1 MTELAAPAADAE
13 FHYSSPGHQ
22 ADTAVAG
29 MWLFLATEMLFFGG
43 IVFAW
48 TEMAITHAGGF
59 RLAAGHTNLLVG
71 SINTAILVS
80 SSAVCTWA
88 VRHPADRRRVVRGFA
103 LTGLLGVAF
112 LVLKAVEWLGEFHEH
127 LFPGPGFA
135 LGGYMG
141 LPGGAHTDAGGA
153 QLFYTLYFVA
163 TGLHGVHMLAGLGLL
178 AITAW
183 RAHRGRFRPGHTTPV
198 EVTALYW
205 SFVDLV
211 WLTLYPLIY
220 LVMRP

>member
-1 MTELAAPAADAE
+1 MPELAAPAADAE

-29 MWLFLATEMLFFGG
+29 MWLFLATEILFFGG

-48 TEMAITHAGGF
+48 TEMAITHPDGF
-59 RLAAGHTNLLVG
+59 RLAAGHTNLLIG
-71 SINTAILVS
+71 AINTVLLVT
-80 SSAVCTWA
+80 SSATCTWA
-88 VRHPADRRRVVRGFA
+88 AARPADARRVVRGFA
-103 LTGLLGVAF
+103 VTAALGAAF
-112 LVLKAVEWLGEFHEH
+112 LALKGVEWRGEFHEH

-135 LGGYMG
+135 LGGLVG
-141 LPGGAHTDAGGA
+141 GHTPGGGA
-153 QLFYTLYFVA
+153 QIFYALYFVA
-163 TGLHGVHMLAGLGLL
+163 TGLHGVHMLVGLALL
-178 AITAW
+178 GITGR
-183 RAHRGRFRPGHTTPV
+183 RARRGHFRPGHTTPV

-211 WLTLYPLIY
+211 WLTLFPLIY

>member
-1 MTELAAPAADAE
+1 MAELAAPAADAE
-13 FHYSSPGHQ
+13 FHYSSAAHQ
-22 ADTAVAG
+22 ADTAIAG
-29 MWLFLATEMLFFGG
+29 MWLFLATEILFFGG

-48 TEMAITHAGGF
+48 TAMAITHAGGF
-59 RLAAGHTNLLVG
+59 RLATGHTNLLIG
-71 SINTAILVS
+71 SVNTAILVT
-80 SSAVCTWA
+80 SSAVCTFA
-88 VRHPADRRRVVRGFA
+88 VRRPEDARRVVRGFA
-103 LTGLLGVAF
+103 WTGLLGAAF
-112 LVLKAVEWLGEFHEH
+112 LVLKGVEWLGEFNEH

-135 LGGYMG
+135 LGGYV
-141 LPGGAHTDAGGA
+141 GAPQGTHTEGGGA
-153 QLFYTLYFVA
+153 QIFYSLYFVA
-163 TGLHGVHMLAGLGLL
+163 TGLHGVHMLVGLGLL
-178 AITAW
+178 AITGW